1 MKNRRKISGIA
12 GALVL
17 FLGIVFYSSTS
28 YSQNSGLENEI
39 YGMGFSFQ
47 SSRLINSRMFVEGN
61 YTLGRRTFEIG
72 VSTGSY
78 TSDEQGF
85 LFKHKIFLN
94 KKLNKKESFNLDN
107 HRFKTFAVYKFVM
120 FTSSAKHLRKDF
132 KVVESDFVI
141 NNPVSTPT
149 INTIEHYLG
158 VGMEFTFFN
167 HLSVEAM
174 GGAGINFVRN
184 NSNLEII
191 EDKLLSQANTDL
203 SWDLTF
209 GINYRF

>member
-1 MKNRRKISGIA
+1 
-12 GALVL
+12 
-17 FLGIVFYSSTS
+17 
-28 YSQNSGLENEI
+28 
-39 YGMGFSFQ
+39 
-47 SSRLINSRMFVEGN
+47 
-61 YTLGRRTFEIG
+61 
-72 VSTGSY
+72 
-78 TSDEQGF
+78 
-85 LFKHKIFLN
+85 
-94 KKLNKKESFNLDN
+94 
-107 HRFKTFAVYKFVM
+107 
-120 FTSSAKHLRKDF
+120 LRKDF

-167 HLSVEAM
+167 HISVEAM